1 MSQENLNVLV
11 LDDENDI
18 LWVLKEGLEDK
29 KIKVYTAS
37 CIDEAYS
44 ILQNNQILVCIV
56 DIFLGDI
63 NTIEYVNLWS
73 KSYPEIYFII
83 ITAQNTSTNVIESI
97 KAGAVD
103 FFLKPFDLDELK
115 KKILSFKPKPNST
128 KIVNKTLP
136 YDFQSKCKKMLEI
149 YKLIGKVAKSNIN
162 VLIEGETGTGKEIIA
177 RMLHYK
183 SDRSDM
189 PFIPINMAALP
200 DELVESELFGH
211 SKGAFTGAN
220 NIKKGKFELANR
232 GTIFLDEISEMSY
245 AIQSKLLRVLQE
257 KEVTRLGADGTIKLD
272 VRIIAA
278 TNKELDALVEKKLFR
293 EDLYYRLKV
302 ISVKLPGLNER
313 QDDIEL
319 MVDYFLEK
327 YSYLKDN
334 NIAVSNETLDVLKC
348 YNWPGNVRELE
359 NSILYAIINTDTYVI
374 NPENLPRKVVDNK
387 KHVNDGNSIANDLY
401 RLATQLISMYDEMD
415 NCVPFEEYITI
426 TETPLIRA
434 AMDFSSNNK
443 SKAAKILGIN
453 RNTLRKKLERYEI

>member
-1 MSQENLNVLV
+1 
-11 LDDENDI
+11 
-18 LWVLKEGLEDK
+18 
-29 KIKVYTAS
+29 
-37 CIDEAYS
+37 
-44 ILQNNQILVCIV
+44 
-56 DIFLGDI
+56 
-63 NTIEYVNLWS
+63 
-73 KSYPEIYFII
+73 
-83 ITAQNTSTNVIESI
+83 
-97 KAGAVD
+97 
-103 FFLKPFDLDELK
+103 
-115 KKILSFKPKPNST
+115 
-128 KIVNKTLP
+128 
-136 YDFQSKCKKMLEI
+136 
-149 YKLIGKVAKSNIN
+149 
-162 VLIEGETGTGKEIIA
+162 
-177 RMLHYK
+177 
-183 SDRSDM
+183 
-189 PFIPINMAALP
+189 
-200 DELVESELFGH
+200 
-211 SKGAFTGAN
+211 
-220 NIKKGKFELANR
+220 
-232 GTIFLDEISEMSY
+232 
-245 AIQSKLLRVLQE
+245 VLQE
-257 KEVTRLGADGTIKLD
+257 KEVTRLGADGAIKLD